1 MMKITENQYKTTNVN
16 INHQRKSMN
25 IHEHQR
31 IHENY
36 ETINENN

>member
-1 MMKITENQYKTTNVN
+1 
-16 INHQRKSMN
+16 MN

-36 ETINENN
+36 ETINENNWNTWNTMDIYDKSMNINQ